1 MRVFSGPLNNLATAD
16 VARGP
21 APALPQFKLSRD
33 NKDITIRLIGLETM
47 GNIAAKIK
55 QVREAHRQTLP
66 FLWRLAVDFVFFLF
80 LFLYVG

>member
-1 MRVFSGPLNNLATAD
+1 LRVFSGPLNNLATAD

-21 APALPQFKLSRD
+21 LPQFKLSRD
-33 NKDITIRLIGLETM
+33 NEDITIRLIGLETM